1 VDRSS
6 RGIIVSLGIVVGF
19 TILSAIA
26 ALFIPF
32 NVEQP
37 VTIRDV
43 SGTVKLLS
51 EGNDPVTFE
60 EYHGK
65 ITLRPGQTLQVE
77 PNSSATILFF
87 DNGGRAFVTGPASLT
102 LIEIHRRATGLN
114 HILDPEQSDYV
125 LTLEQT
131 AGHTRY
137 IFENATPS
145 FEDTTITIRLPAS
158 TFTPSTACWDIDIS
172 ADKTVSA
179 GPAACPR

>member
-19 TILSAIA
+19 TVLSAIA
-26 ALFIPF
+26 ALFVPF

-37 VTIRDV
+37 VSIRDL

-51 EGNDPVTFE
+51 ESDDPVTFE
-60 EYHGK
+60 EYDGK
-65 ITLRPGQTLQVE
+65 ITLKPGETLQVE

-87 DNGGRAFVTGPASLT
+87 DNGGRAFVTGPTSVT
-102 LIEIHRRATGLN
+102 LIEAHRRATGLN
-114 HILDPEQSDYV
+114 HILHPEQGDYV

-137 IFENATPS
+137 IFENVTPS

-158 TFTPSTACWDIDIS
+158 TFMPSTACWDVDIS
-172 ADKTVSA
+172 ADRTVSA
-179 GPAACPR
+179 GPITCPR